1 MIRIIHILVFL
12 KIIPVQKK
20 NFSQFHQ
27 WSLPSLAAFTIWFL
41 VPGLLVALHE
51 LKMATENNDDLPSLS
66 ALMNLAFYF
75 ILFTLGLILLAGPQL
90 LGIFLRRCSSLFDLD
105 LLPMPRR
112 QWMIWLSTPMPTIAI
127 LISGIYFALNH
138 MKGDSLISQ
147 TLSFVLKVVPHTVLA
162 AMSSTVM
169 TSMLM
174 ITSSVL
180 THMMT
185 CFKEVNSFNDNTDL
199 VWSTCDM
206 YHEVCNQLGP
216 FFMLLFAT
224 LCSTVMIMAFIL
236 YEYINNFVIVC
247 YCCLFILTGTL
258 ILLHL
263 ALIADDCEEAIADLR
278 LHFRQAS
285 SNSTANKIKQRV
297 TKGREGTQ
305 PPPPCSRHLGQVV

>member
-1 MIRIIHILVFL
+1 MIRIIHILAFL

-41 VPGLLVALHE
+41 VPGLLVALNE
-51 LKMATENNDDLPSLS
+51 LNMAAENNNDHQSMN
-66 ALMNLAFYF
+66 ALMMFAVHF

-105 LLPMPRR
+105 QLPMPRR
-112 QWMIWLSTPMPTIAI
+112 QWMIWLSTPMPSIAI
-127 LISGIYFALNH
+127 LISNIPYALNH
-138 MKGDSLISQ
+138 VKGDSLISDAL
-147 TLSFVLKVVPHTVLA
+147 TFVLQVVPNTVMTT
-162 AMSSTVM
+162 MSSIVM

-174 ITSSVL
+174 IISSVL
-180 THMMT
+180 THMMA
-185 CFKEVNSFNDNTDL
+185 CFKEVKSFNDNTDL
-199 VWSTCDM
+199 VWSTCDI
-206 YHEVCNQLGP
+206 YHDVCNQLGL

-236 YEYINNFVIVC
+236 YEYINNLVIVC
-247 YCCLFILTGTL
+247 YCCLYILTGTL

-263 ALIADDCEEAIADLR
+263 ALIADDCEEAITDLR

-285 SNSTANKIKQRV
+285 SNSTANKIKQ
-297 TKGREGTQ
+297 
-305 PPPPCSRHLGQVV
+305 

>member
-1 MIRIIHILVFL
+1 MIKIIHIFAFL
-12 KIIPVQKK
+12 KIIPVQKQ

-27 WSLPSLAAFTIWFL
+27 WSLPSLAAFIIWFL

-51 LKMATENNDDLPSLS
+51 LNMAVENIDERQSLS
-66 ALMNLAFYF
+66 ALMNFAFYF
-75 ILFTLGLILLAGPQL
+75 ILFNMGFILLAGPQL
-90 LGIFLRRCSSLFDLD
+90 LGILLRRCSSLFDLD
-105 LLPMPRR
+105 LLSMPRR
-112 QWMIWLSTPMPTIAI
+112 QWMIWVSTPMPAIAI
-127 LISGIYFALNH
+127 LISSIPYALNH

-147 TLSFVLKVVPHTVLA
+147 ALSFVLKVVPITVLA
-162 AMSSTVM
+162 AMSSIVM
-169 TSMLM
+169 TSMLLIM
-174 ITSSVL
+174 SSVL
-180 THMMT
+180 THMIA
-185 CFKEVNSFNDNTDL
+185 CFKELKSFNDNTDL
-199 VWSTCDM
+199 VWSTCDI
-206 YHEVCNQLGP
+206 YHDVCNQLGP

-263 ALIADDCEEAIADLR
+263 ALIADDCEEAITDLR

-297 TKGREGTQ
+297 TKGREPEVGKMTTFD
-305 PPPPCSRHLGQVV
+305 L